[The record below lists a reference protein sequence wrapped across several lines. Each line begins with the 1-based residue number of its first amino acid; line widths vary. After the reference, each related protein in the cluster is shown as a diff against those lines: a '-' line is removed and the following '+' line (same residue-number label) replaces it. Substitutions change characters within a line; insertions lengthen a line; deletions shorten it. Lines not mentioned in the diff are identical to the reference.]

1 MRLLSLFVIIWLTST
16 IVAQTPTTPAKTEKS
31 GSYKYLLYLPDKYKE
46 NKDESWPLIIYL
58 HGKSA
63 CGNNLDKVRRYGL
76 PFYLD
81 RDMKVDAVV
90 AAPQCPTGKNWVA
103 DNWFITF
110 LDDIKEK
117 YNIDDN
123 RIYLTGMSL
132 GGFGTFSL
140 AIKYPEVFAAVSPFC
155 GGGQPVTACPMK
167 DIPTWVFHGDR
178 DEQVPL
184 RRSQEM
190 VDAIKKCGGNPKFT
204 ILKGMP
210 HDIHRSYNN
219 PELYEWM
226 LGHSKNG
233 PVEVAKMP
241 ELNTDTTIKSEAVA
255 KAPKEAPLPKLKAK
269 KRRKKRQKAEPV
281 KEEKIEESE
290 KMKFKF
296 E

>member
-1 MRLLSLFVIIWLTST
+1 MRFYFLFVTIWLTNLLA
-16 IVAQTPTTPAKTEKS
+16 AQSPTTPARTEKS
-31 GSYKYLLYLPDKYKE
+31 EYYKYLLYLPDKYKE
-46 NKDESWPLIIYL
+46 DKDKSWPLIIYL

-76 PFYLD
+76 PFFLD
-81 RDMKVDAVV
+81 RDMKVDAIV
-90 AAPQCPTGKNWVA
+90 AAPQCPTGKNWVT

-117 YNIDDN
+117 YHIDDS

-140 AIKYPEVFAAVSPFC
+140 AIKYPDLFAAVSPFC
-155 GGGQPVTACPMK
+155 GGGQPQTVAPMK

-184 RRSQEM
+184 KRSQEM
-190 VDAIKKCGGNPKFT
+190 VDAIKKCGGDPKFT

-210 HDIHRSYNN
+210 HDIHRNYNN

-226 LGHSKNG
+226 LSHSKNG
-233 PVEVAKMP
+233 PVYVAKVP
-241 ELNTDTTIKSEAVA
+241 EPKTEPSIQPEAIA
-255 KAPKEAPLPKLKAK
+255 KAPIEKPQPKTQVKRQ
-269 KRRKKRQKAEPV
+269 KRRKAEPE

>member
-1 MRLLSLFVIIWLTST
+1 MRFYFVLIIIWLASSLA
-16 IVAQTPTTPAKTEKS
+16 AQTPTTPAKTEKS
-31 GSYKYLLYLPDKYKE
+31 GSYKYLLYLPEKYKE
-46 NKDESWPLIIYL
+46 DKDKQWPLIIYL

-81 RDMKVDAVV
+81 RDMKLDAVV
-90 AAPQCPTGKNWVA
+90 AAPQCPLGKNWVT

-117 YNIDDN
+117 YNIDES

-140 AIKYPEVFAAVSPFC
+140 AIKYPEIFAAVSPFC
-155 GGGQPVTACPMK
+155 GGGQPVTVAPMK

-190 VDAIKKCGGNPKFT
+190 VDAIKKHGGNPKFT

-226 LGHSKNG
+226 LSHSKNG
-233 PVEVAKMP
+233 PIYATQNPKS
-241 ELNTDTTIKSEAVA
+241 TIDTTIQSDAVA
-255 KAPKEAPLPKLKAK
+255 KAPKDKALPIVKDKPK
-269 KRRKKRQKAEPV
+269 KRKKAEPV
-281 KEEKIEESE
+281 KEEEKIEESE